1 VAVFW
6 GLGTEVKKISFLL
19 STISSAKKRMP
30 KITLIF
36 SLLYIALGLAAFFLT
51 GAVHKTA
58 LIPSYFGVVLLV
70 LGLLGQK
77 ENLRKHL
84 MHAALLVAL
93 LALLGTARSL
103 PKLPSAFDGTAARP
117 PAIYAQAA
125 TAVLSIAF
133 LSLGIRSFIQARRSR
148 SA

>member
-1 VAVFW
+1 
-6 GLGTEVKKISFLL
+6 
-19 STISSAKKRMP
+19 MP

-36 SLLYIALGLAAFFLT
+36 SVLYIALGLAAFSLT

-58 LIPSYFGVVLLV
+58 LIPAYFGIVLLV

-77 ENLRKHL
+77 ENLRKHV
-84 MHAALLVAL
+84 MHAALLVVL

-103 PKLPSAFDGTAARP
+103 LKLPSAFDGTAERP
-117 PAIYAQAA
+117 FAIYAQAA

-133 LSLGIRSFIQARRSR
+133 LALGIRSFIQARRSR

>member
-1 VAVFW
+1 
-6 GLGTEVKKISFLL
+6 
-19 STISSAKKRMP
+19 MP

-36 SLLYIALGLAAFFLT
+36 SVLYIALGLAAFFLT

-58 LIPSYFGVVLLV
+58 LIPAYFGIVLLV

-84 MHAALLVAL
+84 MHAALLVVL
-93 LALLGTARSL
+93 LALFGTARSL
-103 PKLPSAFDGTAARP
+103 LKLPSAFDGTAERP
-117 PAIYAQAA
+117 FAIYAQAA

-133 LSLGIRSFIQARRSR
+133 LALGIRSFIQARRSR

>member
-1 VAVFW
+1 
-6 GLGTEVKKISFLL
+6 
-19 STISSAKKRMP
+19 MP

-36 SLLYIALGLAAFFLT
+36 SVLYIALGLAAFSLT

-58 LIPSYFGVVLLV
+58 LIPAYFGIVLLV

-77 ENLRKHL
+77 ENLRKHV
-84 MHAALLVAL
+84 MHAALLVVL
-93 LALLGTARSL
+93 LALFGTARSL
-103 PKLPSAFDGTAARP
+103 LKLSSAFDGTAERP
-117 PAIYAQAA
+117 FAIYAQAA

-133 LSLGIRSFIQARRSR
+133 LALGIRSFIQARRSR

>member
-1 VAVFW
+1 
-6 GLGTEVKKISFLL
+6 
-19 STISSAKKRMP
+19 MP

-36 SLLYIALGLAAFFLT
+36 SVLYIALGLAAFSLT

-58 LIPSYFGVVLLV
+58 LIPAYFGIVLLV

-77 ENLRKHL
+77 ENLRKHV
-84 MHAALLVAL
+84 MHAALLVVL
-93 LALLGTARSL
+93 LALFGTARSL
-103 PKLPSAFDGTAARP
+103 LKLPSAFDGTAERP
-117 PAIYAQAA
+117 FAIYAQAA

-133 LSLGIRSFIQARRSR
+133 LALGIRSFIQARRSR